1 MPYTKTEVKTRGRIT
16 IPKDLR
22 EKFNIKEGSKIAWLS
37 DDRVIFMVPPST
49 ASKKKSIKVKSKNIT
64 QISYQLW
71 LLFQGKMK
79 VGFYRRER

>member
-49 ASKKKSIKVKSKNIT
+49 ASKKKSIKVSR
-64 QISYQLW
+64 QLK
-71 LLFQGKMK
+71 LK
-79 VGFYRRER
+79 E